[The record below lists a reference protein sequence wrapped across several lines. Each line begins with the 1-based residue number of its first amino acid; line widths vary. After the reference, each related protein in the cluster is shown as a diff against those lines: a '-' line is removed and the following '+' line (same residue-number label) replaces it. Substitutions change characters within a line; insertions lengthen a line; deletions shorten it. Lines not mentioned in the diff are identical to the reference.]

1 MAKGNNIHDEVKE
14 QRKKLKELTFSGKI
28 EYIWSY
34 YKIPIIG
41 ILLAILFA
49 GSLTYSIIRNN
60 YDTVCFIAVLDGRIT
75 GYDDDTDALTT
86 GLTDYLGID
95 GKKEQVDISYTFSL
109 VEKEMDQEAAVTANR
124 IYTYAS
130 TNTLDGYLSEKEYI
144 DYFCTDRNI
153 FFWDLRDLFS
163 TEELNELSNYII
175 YYTNSSGESFLYI
188 FIPSVSP
195 AYNVKPSFN
204 ASRMDGIFVFIV
216 HIYNSSKPNLSLAI
230 STIWFI
236 TSHATCFPCQ
246 LFFTRY
252 PSS

>member
-1 MAKGNNIHDEVKE
+1 MANGNNIHDEVKE
-14 QRKKLKELTFSGKI
+14 QRKKLKDLTFSGKI
-28 EYIWSY
+28 EYFWSY

-163 TEELNELSNYII
+163 TEELNELSDYII
-175 YYTNSSGESFLYI
+175 YYTNSSGESFPIAVDISEAPVIKGSDLNMKQPCYGI
-188 FIPSVSP
+188 ISTSKYSENAANFI
-195 AYNVKPSFN
+195 
-204 ASRMDGIFVFIV
+204 RFVF
-216 HIYNSSKPNLSLAI
+216 NMEKP
-230 STIWFI
+230 
-236 TSHATCFPCQ
+236 
-246 LFFTRY
+246 
-252 PSS
+252 